1 VWFRSRNPPG
11 GSQRFFYLTVRN
23 SNLKT
28 YYSNMFT
35 MVHQYKYT
43 LSELENMMPW
53 ERDLY
58 INMLNVWVKEEEDR
72 ITNQRMMQE
81 QNQRNMLNKIKKRR

>member
-1 VWFRSRNPPG
+1 
-11 GSQRFFYLTVRN
+11 
-23 SNLKT
+23 
-28 YYSNMFT
+28 

-43 LSELENMMPW
+43 LTELESMMPW

-81 QNQRNMLNKIKKRR
+81 QNHRNMLSKIKKRR

>member
-1 VWFRSRNPPG
+1 MWIRTRYPPG
-11 GSQRFFYLTVRN
+11 GSQRFFYLAVRN
-23 SNLKT
+23 SNLKS

-43 LSELENMMPW
+43 LTELENMMPW

-58 INMLNVWVKEEEDR
+58 INLLNVWVKEEEDR
-72 ITNQRMMQE
+72 IKNHQMMQE
-81 QNQRNMLNKIKKRR
+81 QNYRNLISKIKKRK

>member
-1 VWFRSRNPPG
+1 
-11 GSQRFFYLTVRN
+11 
-23 SNLKT
+23 
-28 YYSNMFT
+28 MFT

-81 QNQRNMLNKIKKRR
+81 QNQRNMLSKIKKRR

>member
-1 VWFRSRNPPG
+1 
-11 GSQRFFYLTVRN
+11 
-23 SNLKT
+23 
-28 YYSNMFT
+28 MFT

-58 INMLNVWVKEEEDR
+58 VNMLNVWVKEEEDR

-81 QNQRNMLNKIKKRR
+81 QNHRNMLSKIKKRR